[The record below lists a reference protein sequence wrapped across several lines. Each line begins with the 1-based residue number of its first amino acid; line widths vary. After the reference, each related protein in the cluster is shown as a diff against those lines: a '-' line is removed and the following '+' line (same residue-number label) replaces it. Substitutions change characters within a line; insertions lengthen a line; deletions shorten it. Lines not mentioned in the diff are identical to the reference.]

1 MTPLLMQLYAMR
13 AQLEAT
19 IAAFEAA
26 VVDADLGPVPAP
38 SGICEHPSA
47 RQRNASTFG
56 DPGMVTCLDCGLTR
70 PGSVE

>member
-38 SGICEHPSA
+38 SEVCQHPPE

-56 DPGMVTCLDCGLTR
+56 EPATIVCMDCGLTR
-70 PGSVE
+70 PGSVS